1 MMLVTNSLFCFDSQC
16 YYRESASLKS
26 RDEKI
31 LDLEEQVVVL
41 PFVTRIH
48 ESIFSNNDFS
58 IFILDGNNRLET

>member
-16 YYRESASLKS
+16 YYRESASLTS